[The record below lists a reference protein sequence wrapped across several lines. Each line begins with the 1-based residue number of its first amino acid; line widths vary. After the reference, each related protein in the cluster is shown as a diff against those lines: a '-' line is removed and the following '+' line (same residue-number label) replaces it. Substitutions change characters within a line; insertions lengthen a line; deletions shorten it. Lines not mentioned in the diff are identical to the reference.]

1 MSYLENCGEI
11 LKRLICLK
19 KEALWQ
25 IIPLNDFH
33 NIFYLIIYGHQKS
46 LRVTFT
52 CLVWR
57 PIKPRDKQMDN
68 ESLRAF
74 Q

>member
-11 LKRLICLK
+11 LRRLICLK

-33 NIFYLIIYGHQKS
+33 NIFQNVAT
-46 LRVTFT
+46 RTFNMP
-52 CLVWR
+52 CLAT
-57 PIKPRDKQMDN
+57 N
-68 ESLRAF
+68 
-74 Q
+74 

>member
-11 LKRLICLK
+11 LRRLICLK

-25 IIPLNDFH
+25 IIPLNDFS
-33 NIFYLIIYGHQKS
+33 KTS
-46 LRVTFT
+46 LRVPLT

-57 PIKPRDKQMDN
+57 PIKPQDKQMDN
-68 ESLRAF
+68 ESLRSF

>member
-1 MSYLENCGEI
+1 MITLQSTEYCRGHWKCLTLENCGEI

-33 NIFYLIIYGHQKS
+33 NIFQNVAT
-46 LRVTFT
+46 RTFNMP
-52 CLVWR
+52 CLAT
-57 PIKPRDKQMDN
+57 N
-68 ESLRAF
+68 
-74 Q
+74 